1 MEMSLDCLRPGNRAV
16 VIQIDTD
23 PVLRC
28 RLRDFGLVPGTVI
41 CCRYRNPWGDVTALE
56 LRGSVIA
63 LRTRD
68 LQKIRVRG

>member
-23 PVLRC
+23 PALRC

-68 LQKIRVRG
+68 LQRIRVRG